1 MNKKKTWLV
10 VLVLILIYSIGGI
23 YYNLTNRD
31 TKKNDV
37 KQIDSVDKYNYV
49 LKSNATELQKT
60 LFNELKDVLKAD
72 SVNDDDYA
80 KVISKMFVTDLYT
93 LSNKVNKYDVGGTD
107 LVLEKGRENFKLNV
121 EDTLYKY
128 LEDNSDGN
136 RNQILPEVIKVNA
149 DEITDVKY
157 KIDET
162 EYDAK
167 KVVLSF
173 EYKEDLGYDDKATVI
188 LIKVDNYYYVVEST
202 N

>member
-1 MNKKKTWLV
+1 MNKKKIGLV
-10 VLVLILIYSIGGI
+10 ILVLILIYSIGGI

-49 LKSNATELQKT
+49 LKSNATSLQKT

-72 SVNDDDYA
+72 SINDDDYA
-80 KVISKMFVTDLYT
+80 KVIAKMFVTDLYT
-93 LSNKVNKYDVGGTD
+93 LINKVNKYDVGGTD

-173 EYKEDLGYDDKATVI
+173 EYEEDLGYDDKVTVI
-188 LIKVDNYYYVVEST
+188 LIKQDNYYYVVEST

>member
-1 MNKKKTWLV
+1 MNKKKIGLV
-10 VLVLILIYSIGGI
+10 ILVLILIYSIGGI

-49 LKSNATELQKT
+49 LKSNATSLQKT
-60 LFNELKDVLKAD
+60 LFNELKGVLKAD

-80 KVISKMFVTDLYT
+80 KVIAKMFVTDLYT
-93 LSNKVNKYDVGGTD
+93 LTNKVNKYDVGGTD

-173 EYKEDLGYDDKATVI
+173 EYEEDLGYDNKATVI
-188 LIKVDNYYYVVEST
+188 LIKQDNYYYVVEST

>member
-1 MNKKKTWLV
+1 MNKKKIGLV
-10 VLVLILIYSIGGI
+10 ILVLILIYSIGGI

-49 LKSNATELQKT
+49 LKSNATSLQKT

-72 SVNDDDYA
+72 SINDDDYA
-80 KVISKMFVTDLYT
+80 KVIAKMFVTDLYT

-136 RNQILPEVIKVNA
+136 RNQILPEVIEVNA

-167 KVVLSF
+167 KVILSF
-173 EYKEDLGYDDKATVI
+173 DYKEKLGYDDKATVI
-188 LIKVDNYYYVVEST
+188 LIKIDNYYYVVEST

>member
-1 MNKKKTWLV
+1 MNKKKIGLV
-10 VLVLILIYSIGGI
+10 ILVLILIYSIGGI

-49 LKSNATELQKT
+49 LKSNATPLQKT
-60 LFNELKDVLKAD
+60 LFNELKGVLKAD

-80 KVISKMFVTDLYT
+80 KVIAKMFVTDLYT
-93 LSNKVNKYDVGGTD
+93 LTNKVNKYDVGGTD

-136 RNQILPEVIKVNA
+136 RNQILPEIIEVNA

-167 KVVLSF
+167 KVVLTF

-188 LIKVDNYYYVVEST
+188 LIKIDNYYYVVEST